1 MLKEKILLKK
11 TNFYL
16 KLYVVSVGF
25 YLILMH
31 HAKKKRSNFVA
42 ACKHLFLR
50 NIYTIEDLPAIGI
63 DTTEKYNKI
72 FVALLNLF
80 PVVEAALKDEI
91 ESDEFKRFMEEDLN
105 DMYTHMEEAKEYVD
119 NIPVKE
125 NLFIK

>member
-1 MLKEKILLKK
+1 MHKK
-11 TNFYL
+11 
-16 KLYVVSVGF
+16 K
-25 YLILMH
+25 
-31 HAKKKRSNFVA
+31 KKKRSDFVVA

-50 NIYTIEDLPAIGI
+50 NIYTIEDLSAIGI

-72 FVALLNLF
+72 FVGLLNLF

-105 DMYTHMEEAKEYVD
+105 DMYTHMEEVKEYVD